1 LVTQDR
7 VRIFTVLNKARSR
20 KIRVML
26 DNIDV
31 LKLLKTLT
39 EVSDAFEV
47 LNESTQEQI
56 TEYLD
61 TQIAIE
67 EDVNF
72 DPFETGK
79 L

>member
-1 LVTQDR
+1 M
-7 VRIFTVLNKARSR
+7 SSEGR
-20 KIRVML
+20 KVESML

-39 EVSDAFEV
+39 EVSDAFKV
-47 LNESTQEQI
+47 LNESTQERI

-67 EDVNF
+67 EDVMF
-72 DPFETGK
+72 DPFKTGK

>member
-1 LVTQDR
+1 
-7 VRIFTVLNKARSR
+7 
-20 KIRVML
+20 ML

-39 EVSDAFEV
+39 EVSDAFKV
-47 LNESTQEQI
+47 LNEYTQKRI

-67 EDVNF
+67 GDVMF
-72 DPFETGK
+72 DPFKTDK

>member
-1 LVTQDR
+1 
-7 VRIFTVLNKARSR
+7 
-20 KIRVML
+20 ML

-31 LKLLKTLT
+31 LRLLKTLT
-39 EVSDAFEV
+39 EVSDAFKV
-47 LNESTQEQI
+47 LNKSTQERI

-67 EDVNF
+67 EDVMF
-72 DPFETGK
+72 DPFKTGK

>member
-1 LVTQDR
+1 MVTQDR

-31 LKLLKTLT
+31 LKMLKRLT
-39 EVSDAFEV
+39 EISNEFEV
-47 LNESTQEQI
+47 LNESTQERI

>member
-1 LVTQDR
+1 
-7 VRIFTVLNKARSR
+7 
-20 KIRVML
+20 ML

-39 EVSDAFEV
+39 EVSDAFKV
-47 LNESTQEQI
+47 LNESTQKRI

-67 EDVNF
+67 EDVMF
-72 DPFETGK
+72 DPFKTGK
-79 L
+79 LWH

>member
-1 LVTQDR
+1 MVTQDR
-7 VRIFTVLNKARSR
+7 VHIFTVLNKARSR

-31 LKLLKTLT
+31 LKMLKRLT
-39 EVSDAFEV
+39 EISNEFEV
-47 LNESTQEQI
+47 LNESTQERI

-72 DPFETGK
+72 DPFKTGK

>member
-1 LVTQDR
+1 
-7 VRIFTVLNKARSR
+7 
-20 KIRVML
+20 ML

-31 LKLLKTLT
+31 LKMLKRLT
-39 EVSDAFEV
+39 EISNEFEM
-47 LNESTQEQI
+47 LNESTQERI

>member
-1 LVTQDR
+1 
-7 VRIFTVLNKARSR
+7 
-20 KIRVML
+20 ML

-39 EVSDAFEV
+39 EVSDAFKV
-47 LNESTQEQI
+47 LNVTTQERI

-72 DPFETGK
+72 DPFKTGK
-79 L
+79 LG

>member
-1 LVTQDR
+1 
-7 VRIFTVLNKARSR
+7 
-20 KIRVML
+20 ML

-39 EVSDAFEV
+39 EVSDAFKV
-47 LNESTQEQI
+47 LNVTTQERI

-72 DPFETGK
+72 DPFKTDK
-79 L
+79 LG

>member
-1 LVTQDR
+1 
-7 VRIFTVLNKARSR
+7 
-20 KIRVML
+20 ML

-39 EVSDAFEV
+39 EVSDAFKV
-47 LNESTQEQI
+47 LNESTQERI

-67 EDVNF
+67 EDINF
-72 DPFETGK
+72 DPFKTGEYGRS
-79 L
+79 

>member
-47 LNESTQEQI
+47 LNESTQERI

>member
-1 LVTQDR
+1 
-7 VRIFTVLNKARSR
+7 
-20 KIRVML
+20 ML

-39 EVSDAFEV
+39 EVSDAFKV
-47 LNESTQEQI
+47 LNKSTQERI

-72 DPFETGK
+72 DPFKTGK